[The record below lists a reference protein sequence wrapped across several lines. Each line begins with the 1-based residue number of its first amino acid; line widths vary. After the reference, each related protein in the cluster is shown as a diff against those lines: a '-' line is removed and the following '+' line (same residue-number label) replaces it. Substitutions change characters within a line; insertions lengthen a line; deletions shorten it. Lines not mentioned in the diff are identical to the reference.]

1 MLAAI
6 ILAGG
11 ESRRMGTAKALLP
24 YHSQTFVEHLVE
36 VTKHPRIGAQRVI
49 VGAHA
54 AQIRSQT
61 ALDPKIVIENSDWQS
76 GQLSSIQAGIRSLQG
91 TDTEGVMLCLVDHPL
106 ISSGV
111 VDSLLKAFDRS
122 HMPIVLPTFNS
133 KRGHPLIF
141 ASRLYDELLAAPLD
155 KGARVVVW
163 NHSAEI
169 CEVPTDEEGVVMNLN
184 DPDSFRYAVQ
194 SQGGESKRN

>member
-1 MLAAI
+1 MLAAL

-36 VTKHPRIGAQRVI
+36 VTNHPRIGAQRVI

-54 AQIRSQT
+54 AQIRAQA
-61 ALDPKIVIENSDWQS
+61 ALDPKIVVENPDWQA
-76 GQLSSIQAGIRSLQG
+76 GQLSSIQAGIRSLEG
-91 TDTEGVMLCLVDHPL
+91 IETEGVMLCLVDHPL

-111 VDSLLKAFDRS
+111 VDSLVRAFDRTHS
-122 HMPIVLPTFNS
+122 PIVLPTFQS

-141 ASRLYDELLAAPLD
+141 ARKLYDELLAAPLD

-163 NHSAEI
+163 NHPNEI

-194 SQGGESKRN
+194 TQP

>member
-1 MLAAI
+1 MLAAL

-24 YHSQTFVEHLVE
+24 YHNQTFVEHLVE
-36 VTKHPRIGAQRVI
+36 VTRHPRIGVQRVV

-54 AQIRSQT
+54 EQIRAQT
-61 ALDPKIVIENSDWQS
+61 GLDPATVVENAEWRA
-76 GQLSSIQAGIRSLQG
+76 GQLSSIKAGIRSLQG
-91 TDTEGVMLCLVDHPL
+91 IETEGLMLCLVDHPL
-106 ISSGV
+106 ISSVV
-111 VDSLLKAFDRS
+111 VDSLVHAFDRS
-122 HMPIVLPTFNS
+122 HLPIVLPTFQS

-141 ASRLYDELLAAPLD
+141 ASKLYEELLAAPLD

-163 NHSAEI
+163 NHPNEI

-194 SQGGESKRN
+194 SQP